1 MTDEIRESEATDGM
15 DRRTM
20 LKGTT
25 AAGLLGAGMA
35 GTASADEW
43 NRLRFEA
50 AGDATFEYRV
60 SVSGELK
67 REANRDGYDTLVD
80 ENTAEGAVSK
90 GRYDDWLFTGE
101 ITELKLS
108 GPGRVLIN
116 GEVVEDTTEDEE
128 LPNTITL
135 EAEEKVSYKF
145 RVSGRVEKGPKAGTL
160 GVDTVEGNV
169 VRGEVGGTVEGNEDP
184 VDTYRYSGAFSFEE
198 ASGPLTVTLDIDE
211 S

>member
-1 MTDEIRESEATDGM
+1 MTDETREPEATDGM
-15 DRRTM
+15 DRRTV

-25 AAGLLGAGMA
+25 AAGLLGAGMV

-43 NRLRFEA
+43 NRLRFRA

-80 ENTAEGAVSK
+80 ENTAEGAASK

-128 LPNTITL
+128 LTNTITL
-135 EAEEKVSYKF
+135 EAEDRVSYKF

-184 VDTYRYSGAFSFEE
+184 VDTYRYSGSISFEE
-198 ASGPLTVTLDIDE
+198 ASGPLTVTLDIDD